1 MLDTLLTSKNLRCMQ
16 HKIDMTC
23 VIDGK
28 LFDSMDVMDIL
39 FDFRREAF
47 LLFGLKTI
55 MRGNPF

>member
-28 LFDSMDVMDIL
+28 LFDSMDVMDICSI
-39 FDFRREAF
+39 
-47 LLFGLKTI
+47 FGEKLSYYSV
-55 MRGNPF
+55 